1 MSDRTKHKE
10 LVYEAIVEGNREEI
24 KQLVQTA
31 IDEDIPPEELLNQ
44 SMIIAMSEV
53 GRLYECSDYFVPEM
67 LLSAKTMEEG
77 LEVLEPHL
85 AGVNVQP
92 VGKVVAGTIQG
103 DLHDIGKNIVCLML
117 KGAGFEVHDLGVDVS
132 PDRFISGVKKN
143 EADLIAVSALLTT
156 TMVNMISL
164 IEALKKAGIRENVKV
179 IVGGAPVTD
188 EYAQKIGADGFA
200 VDASRAVKVAK
211 SLVM

>member
-1 MSDRTKHKE
+1 MNDQSKQME
-10 LVYEAIVEGNREEI
+10 LVYKAIVEGNRKEI

-31 IDEDIPPEELLNQ
+31 LNENIPPEKLLNQ
-44 SMIIAMSEV
+44 CMILAMSEV
-53 GRLYECSDYFVPEM
+53 GRLYEISEYFVPEM

-77 LEVLEPHL
+77 LEILEPHL
-85 AGVNVQP
+85 IGVEIQP

-117 KGAGFEVHDLGVDVS
+117 KGAGFEIYDLGVDVS
-132 PDRFISGVKKN
+132 PDRFIAGVREN

-156 TMVNMISL
+156 TMVNMNKL
-164 IEALKKAGIRENVKV
+164 IDALEKAGIRDDVKV
-179 IVGGAPVTD
+179 IIGGAPVTE

-200 VDASRAVKVAK
+200 QDASRAVAVAK
-211 SLVM
+211 SLVI

>member
-1 MSDRTKHKE
+1 MSDRTIHGD
-10 LVYEAIVEGNREEI
+10 LVYEAIVEGKREEI

-31 IDEDIPPEELLNQ
+31 IDENIPPEELLNQ
-44 SMIIAMSEV
+44 NMILAMAEV

-85 AGVNVQP
+85 TGVDVKP

-117 KGAGFEVHDLGVDVS
+117 KGAGFEVYDLGVDVS
-132 PDRFISGVKKN
+132 PDQFISGVKKY

-156 TMVNMISL
+156 TMVNMNSL
-164 IEALKKAGIRENVKV
+164 VEALKKAGLRDKVKV

-188 EYAQKIGADGFA
+188 LYAQKIGADGFA
-200 VDASRAVKVAK
+200 QDASRAVAVAK
-211 SLVM
+211 SLLM